1 MSNKK
6 GKSRVLQLNN
16 SFIQEERS
24 KRQSVNLE
32 KQRKNRFMG
41 MILILIIFLFT
52 LPAYNLLQSYEQ
64 LLGRREKLAE
74 MRTNYQALEKRVEE
88 EQSLVKKLSDK
99 DYVAKYV
106 RAKYHYSK
114 DGEFVYT
121 IPSLLPTS
129 K

>member
-1 MSNKK
+1 MKK
-6 GKSRVLQLNN
+6 SKVLQLNN

-24 KRQSVNLE
+24 KRQSVHLE

-74 MRTNYQALEKRVEE
+74 MKTSYQALEKRVEE

>member
-6 GKSRVLQLNN
+6 VNSRVLQLNN
-16 SFIQEERS
+16 AFIQEERS

-74 MRTNYQALEKRVEE
+74 MKTSYQALEKRVEE

>member
-6 GKSRVLQLNN
+6 VNSRVLQLNN
-16 SFIQEERS
+16 AFIQEERS

-64 LLGRREKLAE
+64 LLGKREKLAE
-74 MRTNYQALEKRVEE
+74 MKTSYQALEKRVEE